1 MSSRRSLRSPWFW
14 LVPTLACALG
24 GLYWLEGERT
34 PVGHVLPTVASPDE
48 DVAGFAARV
57 DVGRGAVRVRLTPL
71 HPDATRQRFDA
82 SALARRLA
90 LDAGEPWRLTLAFDA
105 APSAAGPGTQSAGAQ
120 SAGAQNASAQ
130 NAGAPNGDAPNAD
143 AANAPLEFELSRLAV
158 VDSFGGSAAA
168 IALAPLASGSGAAD
182 RPSDP
187 LRVLLGATHVEL
199 APGRSLDVFLW
210 GRRPGDGARLVGLS
224 ALGGEAAVPLEK
236 ALHRRAELEAPL
248 ARLDRPTQATGKS
261 AEPRASEAPRR

>member
-14 LVPTLACALG
+14 LVPTLALALG

-34 PVGHVLPTVASPDE
+34 PVEHAPPTVASPDE

-57 DVGRGAVRVRLTPL
+57 DVGQGALRVRLAPL

-90 LDAGEPWRLTLAFDA
+90 LDTGEPWRLTLVFDA
-105 APSAAGPGTQSAGAQ
+105 APSASDTE
-120 SAGAQNASAQ
+120 
-130 NAGAPNGDAPNAD
+130 
-143 AANAPLEFELSRLAV
+143 AARATLEFELSRLAV
-158 VDSFGGSAAA
+158 LDGSGTQV
-168 IALAPLASGSGAAD
+168 ALAPLAPGAGASD

-187 LRVLLGATHVEL
+187 LRVLLGATNVEL
-199 APGRSLDVFLW
+199 APGQSLDVFLW
-210 GRRPGDGARLVGLS
+210 GRRPGDGARLVGLA
-224 ALGGEAAVPLEK
+224 ALGGDVAVPLEK

-248 ARLDRPTQATGKS
+248 ARLDRPTPSTGKS
-261 AEPRASEAPRR
+261 TEPRASEAARR